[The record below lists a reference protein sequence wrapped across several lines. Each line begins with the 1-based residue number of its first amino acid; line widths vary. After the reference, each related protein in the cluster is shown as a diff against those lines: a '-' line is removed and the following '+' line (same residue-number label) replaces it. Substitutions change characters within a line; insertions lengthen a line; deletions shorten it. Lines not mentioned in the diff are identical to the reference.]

1 MNTDPD
7 TPETDD
13 IHELAMLFRL
23 ASRLMARAYHSHDHG
38 PHTQEHVLN
47 LVRRRGAVAQAE
59 LLELLDMRAASLSE
73 LLAKLEKNGRIFRER
88 NPDDRRGFIV
98 RPAATA
104 GGEENYSQGRPEAP
118 SQAAR
123 ESAEAIFGVLDL
135 EERRQLWALL
145 QKLAAPLRGHCPSG
159 PPWAGGGNGRGR
171 GQQRCGGRG
180 GERGRGRG
188 RCGLPHHDE
197 GTKE

>member
-1 MNTDPD
+1 MDTDRD

-38 PHTQEHVLN
+38 PHTQEHVLD
-47 LVRRRGAVAQAE
+47 LVRRRGAMAQAE
-59 LLELLDMRAASLSE
+59 LMELLDMRAASVSE
-73 LLAKLEKNGRIFRER
+73 LLAKLEKTGRIHRER
-88 NPDDRRGFIV
+88 NPDDKRGFIV
-98 RPAATA
+98 RPAAT
-104 GGEENYSQGRPEAP
+104 GCGEGSHSQGRSEAP

-145 QKLAAPLRGHCPSG
+145 QKLAAPLRGQGSSG
-159 PPWAGGGNGRGR
+159 PHWAGGGNGRGR
-171 GQQRCGGRG
+171 GQGRCGGPG

-188 RCGLPHHDE
+188 RRGLPHHDE
-197 GTKE
+197 DTSK